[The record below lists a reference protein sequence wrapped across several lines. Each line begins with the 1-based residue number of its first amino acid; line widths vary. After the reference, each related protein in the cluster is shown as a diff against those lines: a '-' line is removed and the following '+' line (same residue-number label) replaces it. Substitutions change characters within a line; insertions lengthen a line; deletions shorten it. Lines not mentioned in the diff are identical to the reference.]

1 MAEGTM
7 IASRVQVIDT
17 DTHVTEPADLWTSRV
32 AKKWLDQVPKPE
44 VHPETGHLHW
54 KVAGTW
60 LASMG
65 YFAYAG
71 WHEYPPDMPWE
82 LDEVDP
88 GAYDPKAR
96 LDRMDEYGIH
106 AHVLYP
112 NLIGFES
119 PLFMELGP
127 ELSLICTRAYNDF
140 LTDFASADPAR
151 LVPIAMVPFW
161 DQEAAIVEM
170 GHCRDMG
177 HPGVL
182 FANKYEMIGMPGFTD
197 PHWDPIYAAAQDL
210 DMSINFHVGFSS
222 RKDGTHTEKNKA
234 AARAHY
240 NARNQSR
247 RTSVGIMGN
256 ADSIAAIVTSGL
268 CDRFPRLKFVSVES
282 GFGYI
287 PYLLDSLDW
296 HWKGYG
302 AHRESPML
310 PSEYFRRQCYG
321 TFWFER
327 TTMPLLQ
334 TYPDNFMFE
343 TDYPHPTSIAPGPV
357 SPAEVPSDHIEH
369 AFADVPPDVARKA
382 LHDNAAAVY
391 HLGE

>member
-1 MAEGTM
+1 
-7 IASRVQVIDT
+7 
-17 DTHVTEPADLWTSRV
+17 
-32 AKKWLDQVPKPE
+32 
-44 VHPETGHLHW
+44 
-54 KVAGTW
+54 
-60 LASMG
+60 
-65 YFAYAG
+65 
-71 WHEYPPDMPWE
+71 
-82 LDEVDP
+82 
-88 GAYDPKAR
+88 
-96 LDRMDEYGIH
+96 
-106 AHVLYP
+106 
-112 NLIGFES
+112 
-119 PLFMELGP
+119 
-127 ELSLICTRAYNDF
+127 
-140 LTDFASADPAR
+140 
-151 LVPIAMVPFW
+151 
-161 DQEAAIVEM
+161 
-170 GHCRDMG
+170 
-177 HPGVL
+177 
-182 FANKYEMIGMPGFTD
+182 
-197 PHWDPIYAAAQDL
+197 
-210 DMSINFHVGFSS
+210 
-222 RKDGTHTEKNKA
+222 
-234 AARAHY
+234 
-240 NARNQSR
+240 
-247 RTSVGIMGN
+247 MGN

-268 CDRFPRLKFVSVES
+268 CDRFPKLDFVSVES

-327 TTMPLLQ
+327 TTLPLLQ